1 MFNCEFALKFPEG
14 RIFVFFPLVGLITV
28 WTNIDVTLLTAHGLF
43 SESGA
48 DVTHNHLV
56 QSSSTLLQGMSLSVL
71 HHFFVYTTTYANF
84 EVFTPLTNTPKD
96 GLSSLSAAKCAVKFL

>member
-1 MFNCEFALKFPEG
+1 MFNCEFALKFLEG

-28 WTNIDVTLLTAHGLF
+28 WTNIDITLLTAHGLF
-43 SESGA
+43 SENIA

-56 QSSSTLLQGMSLSVL
+56 QSSSTLLQGMSLSIL